1 MSPDTIILAS
11 VLLLIA
17 FGLIAVAAAIVWKG
31 KQETRS
37 SNTTR
42 PEIPRVLAVSDEDL
56 SETVIDDDDEPD
68 TEDDS
73 YAIEAPKAI
82 TFEDLRVLKTTKLE
96 NGEFEIVVD
105 VDPNQHPA
113 TFRAKTLEEAKTNA
127 VNAVRMRAAIRNTF
141 PDY

>member
-17 FGLIAVAAAIVWKG
+17 FGLIAVAAAIVWRG
-31 KQETRS
+31 RRDFQL
-37 SNTTR
+37 NTTRR
-42 PEIPRVLAVSDEDL
+42 PEIPRDLAVSDDDM
-56 SETVIDDDDEPD
+56 SETIVDDGEPD
-68 TEDDS
+68 TEDD
-73 YAIEAPKAI
+73 ADVIPPVVRGI
-82 TFEDLRVLKTTKLE
+82 GIDDLRILKSTVLDD
-96 NGEFEIVVD
+96 GRVEIVVD